1 MNAMLKNK
9 GLGYWLCTAASVLA
23 LVTAIVIFATQAEAL
38 PHTVTGKG
46 TYISIVLLVGVAV
59 QIVVTFVPLRFAS
72 ILSVI
77 CFTAAFGVT
86 ANTIP
91 NAVAD
96 YFNKVAYTGGDFGMC
111 MLYAV
116 ATLLIALISIVAC
129 FFGQTKDGKA
139 VI

>member
-38 PHTVTGKG
+38 PHTVTGN
-46 TYISIVLLVGVAV
+46 YISIVLLVGVVV